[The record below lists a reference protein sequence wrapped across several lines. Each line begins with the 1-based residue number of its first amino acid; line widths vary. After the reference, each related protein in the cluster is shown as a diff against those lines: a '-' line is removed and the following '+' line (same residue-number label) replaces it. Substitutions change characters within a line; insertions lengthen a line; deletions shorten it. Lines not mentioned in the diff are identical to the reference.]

1 MNWKCVVL
9 HVVSLL
15 CRVLWVEGAAQAAE
29 GQGEQVLVIGVVR
42 GHAID
47 PRLTKELSEHFA
59 RSSGLQPAAL
69 NLSATERLC
78 GDAGCMDGLGAKAGA
93 QIVVSAAIQQS
104 TPAVFFITMAL
115 LDRIRSSTFQDKA
128 LCDQCS
134 QDALQAKLADLADK
148 LLQQDRE
155 ARLVPSSASVVPI
168 DHVPTIPVLSPD
180 LATSPNGQ
188 IPPAPPISPPKSF
201 VSKLTLQRKLALGVI
216 GGLAGVALITSIAW
230 AATDGRPAG
239 ENAECGPTQ
248 PQICVYD
255 NRLRYGAG
263 FGVTGALTLGI
274 IGVLAWP

>member
-1 MNWKCVVL
+1 MNWKRVVL

-15 CRVLWVEGAAQAAE
+15 CLVLWVEKTTHAAE
-29 GQGEQVLVIGVVR
+29 SQGEQVLVIGVVR

-78 GDAGCMDGLGAKAGA
+78 GDAGCMDGLGSKAGA

-115 LDRIRSSTFQDKA
+115 LDRIRSSPFQDKA

-148 LLQQDRE
+148 LLQQSRE
-155 ARLVPSSASVVPI
+155 ARLMPSPAIVPV

-180 LATSPNGQ
+180 LATSPTGQ
-188 IPPAPPISPPKSF
+188 IPPAPPISPPKRF
-201 VSKLTLQRKLALGVI
+201 VSKLTLQRKIALGVM
-216 GGLAGVALITSIAW
+216 GGLAGAALITSITLV
-230 AATDGRPAG
+230 ATHRQPAG
-239 ENAECGPTQ
+239 PNASCGPTE
-248 PQICVYD
+248 PQICGYD
-255 NRLRYGAG
+255 NRLYYGLG
-263 FGVTGALTLGI
+263 FGATGALTLGI
-274 IGVLAWP
+274 VGALVWP